1 VFRRNSSEAPGVI
14 RVDESQPDA
23 DQDQPVRPAVTPKK
37 GAPTPKRSEA
47 EANRRGPYRAPTD
60 RKGAAQDSKQRSAA
74 DRTRRAEA
82 MRRGDLPKDRGPVR
96 SLARDVVDARRGV
109 SEYYLLAVLPIF
121 VLLFIHTPDIQLI
134 ADAIVVAIL
143 LIVLSEGYYVG
154 RKVERLASERFPG
167 ESRRGLKLYT
177 AMRGMQMRRLRMPK
191 PRVNRGDQV

>member
-1 VFRRNSSEAPGVI
+1 MDG
-14 RVDESQPDA
+14 SQPDA
-23 DQDQPVRPAVTPKK
+23 DQDQPVRSGVTPKK

-47 EANRRGPYRAPTD
+47 EASRRGPYRAPAD

-96 SLARDVVDARRGV
+96 GLARDIVDARRGV

-121 VLLFIHTPDIQLI
+121 VLLFIHTPDVQLI
-134 ADAIVVAIL
+134 ADAIVVSIL
-143 LIVLSEGYYVG
+143 LIVLTEGYYVG

-177 AMRGMQMRRLRMPK
+177 AMRGMQLRRLRMPK